1 MSEGPSQVEPHAG
14 TPRTEIAFLD
24 PAEVRFERMD
34 YGGLRMLGPGEEAYD
49 HIRVYRTHPLSMPEE
64 YIAIRVGQS
73 ELEQQEIGIIRRLSD
88 LSTEDRTLIV
98 EELEKRYFIHTV
110 EEIVSIR
117 EDMGYFYW
125 VVETDKG
132 TQEFP
137 VPIRPKYISRVG
149 ARGRLILD
157 VDGNR
162 YGIPDLEALD
172 SRSQA
177 LFNRHIYW

>member
-1 MSEGPSQVEPHAG
+1 MTKRAPQAEQQTGGPRVEI
-14 TPRTEIAFLD
+14 EFLD

-49 HIRVYRTHPLSMPEE
+49 HIRVYRTHPLSMPQE
-64 YIAIRVGQS
+64 YIAIRVGLS
-73 ELEQQEIGIIRRLSD
+73 ELEQQEVGIVRRLSD
-88 LSTEDRTLIV
+88 LSAEDQTLIE

-132 TQEFP
+132 TREFP

>member
-1 MSEGPSQVEPHAG
+1 MTKGAAQAEQQTDGPKVEI
-14 TPRTEIAFLD
+14 EFLD
-24 PAEVRFERMD
+24 PAEIRFERMA
-34 YGGLRMLGPGEEAYD
+34 YGGLRMRGPGEDVYD
-49 HIRVYRTHPLSMPEE
+49 HVRVYRTHPLSMPQE
-64 YIAIRVGQS
+64 YLAIRVGQS
-73 ELEQQEIGIIRRLSD
+73 ELEQQEIGILRRLSD
-88 LSTEDRTLIV
+88 LAAEDQGLIE

-132 TQEFP
+132 TRDFP
-137 VPIRPKYISRVG
+137 VPVRPKYISRVG
-149 ARGRLILD
+149 ARGRLIRD

-162 YGIPDLEALD
+162 YSIPDLEALD
-172 SRSQA
+172 TRSQA